1 MHNKARGILYALILF
16 LLIPAGVSALA
27 TYNGGQVTIG
37 QPVPDDVFASGGM
50 IDVNAPVDSL
60 IVAGGTVNV
69 NAPVKGDVI
78 AAGGTINVNGD
89 IGGKLVAAGGTI
101 NVNSG
106 IGTNA
111 VLAGGTVNIAQGAT
125 VGRDALVSGGQVS
138 SAGNIAGNLT
148 VRARTFENTGTA
160 GHVDVEL
167 SDPGKEFSRIISIFG
182 IIFTIGMLIL
192 GLVLLHIAPGHFI
205 AVEEEVRKSA
215 IVKTVAGFLAII
227 VSLVVLIL
235 ISITIV
241 LLPIALLL
249 WMAFFAGLLLSTLFV
264 SLALG
269 RFLAMKIRWEA
280 PPWQMFLVGFIILN
294 LASRIPVAGIIVLVI
309 SISLGFAAF
318 FVTLYQKRDKILGTS
333 LAG

>member
-1 MHNKARGILYALILF
+1 MHNKSRGILFALILV

-27 TYNGGQVTIG
+27 TYNGGQVAIG

-50 IDVNAPVDSL
+50 IDVNAMVDSL
-60 IVAGGTVNV
+60 IVAGGTINL

-101 NVNSG
+101 NVNSNV
-106 IGTNA
+106 GTNA
-111 VLAGGTVNIAQGAT
+111 ILAGGSVNLGEGTAI
-125 VGRDALVSGGQVS
+125 GRDAMISGGQVS
-138 SAGNIAGNLT
+138 NAGNIAGNLS
-148 VRARTFENTGTA
+148 VRARTFENTGNA
-160 GHVDVEL
+160 GQLNVDL
-167 SDPGKEFSRIISIFG
+167 SEPGDEFSRIFSIFG

-192 GLVLLHIAPGHFI
+192 GLLLLHFAPGHFM

-215 IVKTVAGFLAII
+215 LVKTIAGFFAII
-227 VSLVVLIL
+227 VALVVLVL

-241 LLPIALLL
+241 LLPVALLL

-269 RFLAMKIRWEA
+269 RFLAAKAKWEA
-280 PPWQMFLVGFIILN
+280 PPWQMFLAGFVILN
-294 LASRIPVAGIIVLVI
+294 LASRIPVAGIVVLVI
-309 SISLGFAAF
+309 SVSLGFAAF
-318 FVTLYQKRDKILGTS
+318 FSALYQNRGKILAASSTE
-333 LAG
+333 

>member
-1 MHNKARGILYALILF
+1 MHNTKRGILFALILVM
-16 LLIPAGVSALA
+16 LIPAVVSGLA
-27 TYNGGQVTIG
+27 TYNGGQVVIG

-60 IVAGGTVNV
+60 IAAGGTINV

-78 AAGGTINVNGD
+78 AAGGTINVNSD

-101 NVNSG
+101 NVNNG

-111 VLAGGTVNIAQGAT
+111 VLAGGSVNIGQGAT
-125 VGRDALVSGGQVS
+125 IGRDALISGGRVS
-138 SAGNIAGNLT
+138 SAGTIAGNLT

-160 GHVDVEL
+160 GQLNVEL
-167 SDPGKEFSRIISIFG
+167 SKPREEFSRIFSIFG
-182 IIFTIGMLIL
+182 IIFTIGMFIL
-192 GLVLLHIAPGHFI
+192 GLVLLHFAPGHFM

-215 IVKTVAGFLAII
+215 IVKTVGGFFAII
-227 VSLVVLIL
+227 ISLVVLIL
-235 ISITIV
+235 ISVTIV

-269 RFLAMKIRWEA
+269 RILALKVKWEA
-280 PPWQMFLVGFIILN
+280 PPWQMFLLGFVILN
-294 LASRIPVAGIIVLVI
+294 IASRIPVAGIIVLGI
-309 SISLGFAAF
+309 SASLGFAAF
-318 FVTLYQKRDKILGTS
+318 FLTLYRNRDKILGERS
-333 LAG
+333 SE

>member
-1 MHNKARGILYALILF
+1 MHIKTRGILLALILV

-27 TYNGGQVTIG
+27 TYTGGQVTIG
-37 QPVPDDVFASGGM
+37 QPIPDDVFASGGM

-78 AAGGTINVNGD
+78 AAGGTINLNGD
-89 IGGKLVAAGGTI
+89 IRGKLVAAGGAITVN
-101 NVNSG
+101 NV

-111 VLAGGTVNIAQGAT
+111 VLTGGAVNITQGAT
-125 VGRDALVSGGQVS
+125 VGRDALVSGGQVA

-148 VRARTFENTGTA
+148 VSAQTFENTGTA

-167 SDPGKEFSRIISIFG
+167 SDPGKEFSHIFTIVG
-182 IIFTIGMLIL
+182 IIFTLGMLIL

-205 AVEEEVRKSA
+205 AVEEEVRRSA
-215 IVKTVAGFLAII
+215 LVKIIAGFFAII
-227 VSLVVLIL
+227 ISLVVLVL
-235 ISITIV
+235 ISITVI
-241 LLPIALLL
+241 LLPIAFLL

-269 RFLAMKIRWEA
+269 RILARYGEWEV
-280 PPWQMFLVGFIILN
+280 PPWQMFLVGFIILH

-309 SISLGFAAF
+309 SVSLGFAAF
-318 FVTLYQKRDKILGTS
+318 LVTLYKNRDRILGTS
-333 LAG
+333 LTG